1 MEDIFLNIKNMIK
14 ANFPLL
20 YLTTSE
26 YSRVTQKIRTIA
38 FGLDYDFHA
47 WDCVDG
53 LQTHV
58 KDQSNKLKEVKD
70 HTANSETKD
79 YIGFLE
85 YIRKGLI
92 RQNDEKQE
100 IFLVEDFHKYF
111 DNEQVIVSLRK
122 LSVEL
127 KSCNKHLIF
136 LSPFKKLPEEIEKYL
151 TVINMPLPDRKDLQ
165 TRLKVIAGK
174 ETTINP
180 DLEKYIIDSALGLT
194 DTEADLAFRLAKE
207 KVGLDKKEAIQIIAN
222 EKEQIIKKSGI
233 LDYFQVNMDLEQ
245 SVGGLDNL
253 KGWLKQRSKSF
264 ERRAKDFGLKEPKG
278 ILLLGVP
285 GCGKSLTAKC
295 VATEWKQ
302 PLLRLDIG
310 KVFQAE
316 VGSSENNIRQAIA
329 TAEAVAPC
337 VLWIDEIEKGL
348 SVGGGEKD
356 GGTNSRVFSTILTWM
371 QEKTKPVF
379 VVATAN
385 NISDLPPELLRKGR
399 FDEIFF
405 VDLPTKEERTNIFKI
420 HLAKYGQNSITDF
433 KCLADKS
440 KFFNGAEIEEC
451 VKEAMFLSYI
461 ENSDNNQISLKH
473 LEQAIEQ
480 VVPLSQTMKK
490 KIDGL
495 REWALTRARLA
506 SKKSNDE
513 NIVETISKEDESKE
527 IKKTKREIVE
537 DVF

>member
-1 MEDIFLNIKNMIK
+1 MEDIFSNIKEMIK

-38 FGLDYDFHA
+38 YGLDCDFHT

-53 LQTHV
+53 LQTH
-58 KDQSNKLKEVKD
+58 KRNQNNKLEKIED
-70 HTANSETKD
+70 HPANGETQD
-79 YIGFLE
+79 YLGFLE

-111 DNEQVIVSLRK
+111 DQEQVIVSLRK

-151 TVINMPLPDRKDLQ
+151 TVVNMPLPDRKDLQ
-165 TRLKVIAGK
+165 TRLKVIAGI
-174 ETTINP
+174 ETAINP

-233 LDYFQVNMDLEQ
+233 LDYFQVNMDLEK

-253 KGWLKQRSKSF
+253 KLWLKQRSKSF
-264 ERRAKDFGLKEPKG
+264 ERKAKDFGLKEPKG

-385 NISDLPPELLRKGR
+385 NISNLPPELLRKGR

-405 VDLPTKEERTNIFKI
+405 VDLPTKEERANIFKI
-420 HLAKYGQNSITDF
+420 HLGKYNQTSILNF
-433 KCLADKS
+433 EILANKS
-440 KFFNGAEIEEC
+440 KFFNGAEIEES
-451 VKEAMFLSYI
+451 VKEAMFLSYV
-461 ENSDNNQISLKH
+461 ENPDNQQISLKH
-473 LEQAIEQ
+473 LEKAIEQ
-480 VVPLSQTMKK
+480 IVPLSQTMKR

-495 REWALTRARLA
+495 REWASTRARLA
-506 SKKSNDE
+506 SKKGNDE
-513 NIVETISKEDESKE
+513 NIVDRESTEDNEVKQ
-527 IKKTKREIVE
+527 TKREREE
-537 DVF
+537 DIF

>member
-1 MEDIFLNIKNMIK
+1 MIK

-38 FGLDYDFHA
+38 FGLDYDFHS

-53 LQTHV
+53 LQTHI
-58 KDQSNKLKEVKD
+58 KEQSNKLREVKD
-70 HTANSETKD
+70 HTANGETKD

-111 DNEQVIVSLRK
+111 DNEQVLVSLRK

-151 TVINMPLPDRKDLQ
+151 TVVNMPLPDRKDLQ

-174 ETTINP
+174 ETIINP

-233 LDYFQVNMDLEQ
+233 LDYFQVNMDLEK

-253 KGWLKQRSKSF
+253 KLWLKQRSKSF
-264 ERRAKDFGLKEPKG
+264 ERKAKEFGLKEPKG

-405 VDLPTKEERTNIFKI
+405 VDLPTKEERANIFKI
-420 HLAKYGQNSITDF
+420 HLEKYGQNSITDIE
-433 KCLADKS
+433 CLANES

-451 VKEAMFLSYI
+451 VKEAMFLSYV
-461 ENSDNNQISLKH
+461 ENSDNKQISIEHIK
-473 LEQAIEQ
+473 QAIKQ
-480 VVPLSQTMKK
+480 VVPLSQTMKI

-495 REWALTRARLA
+495 REWASTRARLA

-513 NIVETISKEDESKE
+513 EIVDTVSTDNEQKS
-527 IKKTKREIVE
+527 IKKTKRERVE
-537 DVF
+537 DIF

>member
-1 MEDIFLNIKNMIK
+1 MEDTFSNIKEMIK

-38 FGLDYDFHA
+38 YGMDYAFHT

-53 LQTHV
+53 LQTHE
-58 KDQSNKLKEVKD
+58 KDQSNKLKEVRL
-70 HTANSETKD
+70 HANGETRD
-79 YIGFLE
+79 YIDFLE

-92 RQNDEKQE
+92 RQNDDNKE

-111 DNEQVIVSLRK
+111 DQEQVIVSLRK

-136 LSPFKKLPEEIEKYL
+136 LSPFHKLPDEIEKYI
-151 TVINMPLPDRKDLQ
+151 TVVSMPLPDRKDLQ
-165 TRLKVIAGK
+165 TRLKVVAGK
-174 ETTINP
+174 ETPINP

-233 LDYFQVNMDLEQ
+233 LDYFQVNMDLEK

-253 KGWLKQRSKSF
+253 KLWLKQRSKSF
-264 ERRAKDFGLKEPKG
+264 ERKAKDFGLKEPKG

-310 KVFQAE
+310 KVFQQSLLGCRKKRNPFSLLQQQIISAIYHPNCYE
-316 VGSSENNIRQAIA
+316 KADLTKFSLLICQPKKNEQIFSKYIWRSTDKIPLQILNI
-329 TAEAVAPC
+329 
-337 VLWIDEIEKGL
+337 
-348 SVGGGEKD
+348 
-356 GGTNSRVFSTILTWM
+356 
-371 QEKTKPVF
+371 
-379 VVATAN
+379 
-385 NISDLPPELLRKGR
+385 
-399 FDEIFF
+399 
-405 VDLPTKEERTNIFKI
+405 LPTN
-420 HLAKYGQNSITDF
+420 QNSLTVP
-433 KCLADKS
+433 KS
-440 KFFNGAEIEEC
+440 KNP
-451 VKEAMFLSYI
+451 
-461 ENSDNNQISLKH
+461 LKKQCFC
-473 LEQAIEQ
+473 LILKT
-480 VVPLSQTMKK
+480 P
-490 KIDGL
+490 
-495 REWALTRARLA
+495 
-506 SKKSNDE
+506 
-513 NIVETISKEDESKE
+513 TINKF
-527 IKKTKREIVE
+527 R
-537 DVF
+537 

>member
-1 MEDIFLNIKNMIK
+1 MNEVFQNIEEMIK

-26 YSRVTQKIRTIA
+26 YNRVTQKIRTIA
-38 FGLDYDFHA
+38 FGEDYDFHT

-53 LQTHV
+53 LQTHER
-58 KDQSNKLKEVKD
+58 DQSNKLEEVKE

-85 YIRKGLI
+85 YIRKDLI
-92 RQNDEKQE
+92 RKKNDKKE

-111 DNEQVIVSLRK
+111 DNDQVIVSLRK
-122 LSVEL
+122 LSLKL

-136 LSPFKKLPEEIEKYL
+136 LSPFYKLPEEIEKYL
-151 TVINMPLPDRKDLQ
+151 TVVTIPLPDRKDLK
-165 TRLKVIAGK
+165 TRLNVIAGD
-174 ETTINP
+174 ETTIDP
-180 DLEKYIIDSALGLT
+180 DLEMYIIDSALGLT

-207 KVGLDKKEAIQIIAN
+207 KVGLNKKEAIQIIAN

-233 LDYFQVNMDLEQ
+233 LDYFPDKLDLEK

-253 KGWLKQRSKSF
+253 KLWLKQRSKSF
-264 ERRAKDFGLKEPKG
+264 ERKAKDFGLKEPKG

-348 SVGGGEKD
+348 NAGGGEKD
-356 GGTNSRVFSTILTWM
+356 GGTNSRVFSTVLTWM

-420 HLAKYGQNSITDF
+420 HLSKYGQTSISDF
-433 KCLADKS
+433 DCLADKS
-440 KFFNGAEIEEC
+440 KFFNGAEIDES
-451 VKEAMFLSYI
+451 VKEAMFLSYV
-461 ENSDNNQISLKH
+461 ENPDNNQISLEH
-473 LEQAIEQ
+473 LVKAINQ

-495 REWALTRARLA
+495 REWALTRARPA
-506 SKKSNDE
+506 SEKCNDE
-513 NIVETISKEDESKE
+513 KIVETTKDKE
-527 IKKTKREIVE
+527 IKKTKREIDE

>member
-1 MEDIFLNIKNMIK
+1 MDEVFFNIKEMIK

-38 FGLDYDFHA
+38 FGLDYDFHT

-58 KDQSNKLKEVKD
+58 RDPSNKLKEVKE
-70 HTANSETKD
+70 HAANGETKD

-92 RQNDEKQE
+92 RQNDEKKE

-111 DNEQVIVSLRK
+111 DNDHVIVSLRK

-127 KSCNKHLIF
+127 KICNKHLVF
-136 LSPFKKLPEEIEKYL
+136 LSPFYKLPEEIEKYL
-151 TVINMPLPDRKDLQ
+151 TVVNMPLPDRKDLK
-165 TRLKVIAGK
+165 TRLSVIAGR

-233 LDYFQVNMDLEQ
+233 LDYFQVDMDLEK

-253 KGWLKQRSKSF
+253 KLWLKQRSKSF
-264 ERRAKDFGLKEPKG
+264 ERKAKDFGLKEPKG

-316 VGSSENNIRQAIA
+316 VGSSENNIRQAIT

-405 VDLPTKEERTNIFKI
+405 VDLPTKEERANIFKI
-420 HLAKYGQNSITDF
+420 HLAKYGQTSIFDID
-433 KCLADKS
+433 CLADKS
-440 KFFNGAEIEEC
+440 KFFNGAEIEES
-451 VKEAMFLSYI
+451 VKEAMFLSYV
-461 ENSDNNQISLKH
+461 ENPDNNQISLKH
-473 LEQAIEQ
+473 LEKAIEQ

-495 REWALTRARLA
+495 RDWASTRARLA
-506 SKKSNDE
+506 SKKCNEED
-513 NIVETISKEDESKE
+513 IVETIEDKK
-527 IKKTKREIVE
+527 IKQTKREIVE

>member
-1 MEDIFLNIKNMIK
+1 MEI
-14 ANFPLL
+14 
-20 YLTTSE
+20 
-26 YSRVTQKIRTIA
+26 
-38 FGLDYDFHA
+38 
-47 WDCVDG
+47 
-53 LQTHV
+53 
-58 KDQSNKLKEVKD
+58 KD
-70 HTANSETKD
+70 HSANGETKD

-111 DNEQVIVSLRK
+111 DDKKVIVSLRK
-122 LSVEL
+122 LSAEL
-127 KSCNKHLIF
+127 KLCNKHLIF
-136 LSPFKKLPEEIEKYL
+136 LSPFHKLPEEIEKYL
-151 TVINMPLPDRKDLQ
+151 TVVNMPLPDRKDLQ
-165 TRLKVIAGK
+165 IRLKAIAK
-174 ETTINP
+174 ETSINP

-253 KGWLKQRSKSF
+253 KSWLKQRSKSF

-348 SVGGGEKD
+348 SFGGGEKD

-399 FDEIFF
+399 FDKIFF
-405 VDLPTKEERTNIFKI
+405 VDLPTREERTNIFKI
-420 HLAKYGQNSITDF
+420 HLEKYGQNSITDIE
-433 KCLADKS
+433 CLANQS

-461 ENSDNNQISLKH
+461 ENSDNNQISLIH
-473 LEQAIEQ
+473 LEKAIKQ

-490 KIDGL
+490 K
-495 REWALTRARLA
+495 
-506 SKKSNDE
+506 N
-513 NIVETISKEDESKE
+513 
-527 IKKTKREIVE
+527 
-537 DVF
+537 

>member
-1 MEDIFLNIKNMIK
+1 MEDIFKNIKEMIK

-38 FGLDYDFHA
+38 FGLGYDFHT

-53 LQTHV
+53 LQTHK
-58 KDQSNKLKEVKD
+58 KDQSNKLHEIKD
-70 HTANSETKD
+70 HTANGETKD
-79 YIGFLE
+79 YLVFLE

-92 RQNDEKQE
+92 HQNDERQE

-111 DNEQVIVSLRK
+111 DNDQVIVSLRK

-136 LSPFKKLPEEIEKYL
+136 LSPFHKLPEEIEKYL
-151 TVINMPLPDRKDLQ
+151 TIVNMPLPDRKDLK
-165 TRLKVIAGK
+165 TRLSVIAGK
-174 ETTINP
+174 ETAIDP

-194 DTEADLAFRLAKE
+194 DTEAELAFRLAKE

-233 LDYFQVNMDLEQ
+233 LDYFQVNMDLEK
-245 SVGGLDNL
+245 SVGGLDSL
-253 KGWLKQRSKSF
+253 KLWLKQRSKSF
-264 ERRAKDFGLKEPKG
+264 ERKAKDFGLKEPKG

-405 VDLPTKEERTNIFKI
+405 VDLPTKEERANIFKI
-420 HLAKYGQNSITDF
+420 HLAKYGQNAITDF
-433 KCLADKS
+433 NCLADKS
-440 KFFNGAEIEEC
+440 KFFNGAEIEES
-451 VKEAMFLSYI
+451 VKEAMFLSYV
-461 ENSDNNQISLKH
+461 ENPDNNQISLKH
-473 LEQAIEQ
+473 LEKAIEQ

-495 REWALTRARLA
+495 REWASTRARLA
-506 SKKSNDE
+506 SKKCNDE
-513 NIVETISKEDESKE
+513 NIIETVSVEDDDKE
-527 IKKTKREIVE
+527 IKKTKREREE
-537 DVF
+537 DIF

>member
-1 MEDIFLNIKNMIK
+1 MEDIFNNIKEMIK

-26 YSRVTQKIRTIA
+26 YSRVTQKIRTIV
-38 FGLDYDFHA
+38 FGLNYDFHT

-53 LQTHV
+53 LQTHA
-58 KDQSNKLKEVKD
+58 KDQSNKLKEVKE
-70 HTANSETKD
+70 HTANSDTKD

-127 KSCNKHLIF
+127 KSCNKHIIF

-151 TVINMPLPDRKDLQ
+151 TVVNMPLPDRKDLQ
-165 TRLKVIAGK
+165 TRLKVIAGR

-233 LDYFQVNMDLEQ
+233 LDYFQVNMDLEK

-253 KGWLKQRSKSF
+253 KIWLKQRSKSF
-264 ERRAKDFGLKEPKG
+264 ERKAKDFGLKEPKG

-348 SVGGGEKD
+348 SVNGGEKD

-405 VDLPTKEERTNIFKI
+405 VDLPTKEERINIFKI
-420 HLAKYGQNSITDF
+420 HLSKYNQTSISDF
-433 KCLADKS
+433 ETLANKS
-440 KFFNGAEIEEC
+440 KFFNGAEIEES
-451 VKEAMFLSYI
+451 VKEAMFLSYV
-461 ENSDNNQISLKH
+461 ENPDNQQISLKH
-473 LEQAIEQ
+473 LEKAIEQ
-480 VVPLSQTMKK
+480 IVPLSQTMKT

-495 REWALTRARLA
+495 REWASTRARLA
-506 SKKSNDE
+506 SKKGNDE
-513 NIVETISKEDESKE
+513 EIAAEIQ
-527 IKKTKREIVE
+527 IKKTKRERTE
-537 DVF
+537 DIF